1 MPTVAIIG
9 RPNAG
14 KSTLFNRLIGERKA
28 IESDIPGTTR
38 DRVFGTVK
46 GEKIDFLLVDT
57 GGLTTDRENSIEE
70 DMRTQ
75 AEESVA
81 GADIIYFCV
90 DVRSEITAEEE
101 EIANILRK
109 KKPKHVP
116 VFLVGTKSERHDAD
130 MIAAD
135 LYRLGVSNREIFFVS
150 AKEWIGVHEL
160 LEATEETLIA
170 NGFQKKNEEKE
181 EKYIAKMALL
191 GRPNAGK
198 STLTNIL
205 SGKEISIVSPLSGT
219 TRDNIDSIIHFEKEE
234 YLLIDTAGIRKKSG
248 MNKEQIE
255 RFSRLRA
262 LSALSRAD
270 ITILLI
276 DAMEGITHQ
285 DQAIASELKEA
296 GVGVMIVFSK
306 WDLAREKI
314 RTEVGEEW
322 EKKQEMKVEKED
334 KDTKEQK
341 MSKAAMELRGR
352 FLRSAQS
359 KFPFLSWAPVMF
371 LSSVDKK
378 GISDIFTNA
387 KKIMEERNKKIST
400 NELNIFL
407 GQVLAAHPPAS
418 RGTKKLKVKYGV
430 QVDINPPAFAFFA
443 NDPDAAHFSFR
454 RYIENRLREVY
465 GFWGT
470 PIKVEIR
477 KK

>member
-28 IESDIPGTTR
+28 IESDTPGTTR
-38 DRVFGTVK
+38 DRVFGNVK

-57 GGLTTDRENSIEE
+57 GGLTTDIENSIEA
-70 DMRTQ
+70 DMRKQ
-75 AEESVA
+75 AEESVE
-81 GADIIYFCV
+81 GADLIYFCI
-90 DVRSEITAEEE
+90 DVRSEMTAEEQ
-101 EIANILRK
+101 EIAKILRQ

-130 MIAAD
+130 DVAGD
-135 LYRLGVSNREIFFVS
+135 FYSLGVSDHEIFFVS
-150 AKEWIGVHEL
+150 AKEWIGVHDL
-160 LEATEETLIA
+160 LESTEEALIA
-170 NGFQKKNEEKE
+170 KGFQKKDEEAE
-181 EKYIAKMALL
+181 ENYVARISLL

-205 SGKEISIVSPLSGT
+205 SGKEVSIVSPVSGT
-219 TRDNIDSIIHFEKEE
+219 TRDNIDSIIRFEKEE

-248 MNKEQIE
+248 MNKEQVE

-270 ITILLI
+270 IAVLLI
-276 DAMEGITHQ
+276 DSTEGITHQ
-285 DQAIASELKEA
+285 DQAIAAELKEA

-314 RTEVGEEW
+314 RADISEEW
-322 EKKQEMKVEKED
+322 EKKQEMKVEKDDEES
-334 KDTKEQK
+334 KEQK
-341 MSKAAMELRGR
+341 ISKASIGLRGR
-352 FLRSAQS
+352 FLRQAQS
-359 KFPFLSWAPVMF
+359 KLPFLSWAPVMF

-378 GISDIFTNA
+378 GIAEIFSNA

-400 NELNIFL
+400 NDLNIFL
-407 GQVLAAHPPAS
+407 GQVVAAHPPAS
-418 RGTKKLKVKYGV
+418 RTKVKLKVKYAV
-430 QVDINPPAFAFFA
+430 QIDTNPPAFAFFA
-443 NDPDAAHFSFR
+443 NDPDATHFSFR

-470 PIKVEIR
+470 PILVEMR